1 MQSVSD
7 FPWEYKHVAADAAI
21 RTGRGVLHTIVLNGF
36 TTTGDI
42 TVYDSATETGTVIAI
57 LHLNI
62 TASISVQP
70 ITLLYDIEFKTGLY
84 IGFDGA
90 VAADLTVSYK

>member
-1 MQSVSD
+1 MQSVID
-7 FPWEYKHVAADAAI
+7 FPWDYAHVTGNTLV
-21 RTGRGVLHTIVLNGF
+21 RTGQGVLHTIVLNGF

-57 LHLNI
+57 LHLNV